1 MLDRENIDVMRCV
14 HLWHMALHMA
24 PRARRPYVLHARVPG
39 QSFMRAFFAGLAFSQ
54 FDHPRFDPP
63 RYPRNARSEDMA
75 RIGADMWR
83 AFRIF
88 DEKEERALPGPGR
101 G

>member
-1 MLDRENIDVMRCV
+1 MLDRENIDALRCV
-14 HLWHMALHMA
+14 YLWHMALHMA
-24 PRARRPYVLHARVPG
+24 PEARRRYALHVRVPD

-54 FDHPRFDPP
+54 FDCPRFDPP

-75 RIGADMWR
+75 RIGADMWL

-88 DEKEERALPGPGR
+88 NEKEKRA
-101 G
+101 